1 MKSENTERLEMIRH
15 LNKESGAGLLI
26 CYKVLKEY
34 HYDEQKALAYLR
46 SGTWKC
52 DIEFLIRH

>member
-1 MKSENTERLEMIRH
+1 MIRH

-26 CYKVLKEY
+26 CYKALKEY
-34 HYDEQKALAYLR
+34 HYDEQKALAYLK